1 MHNND
6 GPQGPDDANPFGP
19 VIYAYTRAQALADG
33 VLVDVSNAATEAGFK
48 VSVALTRAAWDD
60 CVEWTDEDNRRQTVQ
75 NESGR
80 LWDVLWMG
88 YIAIASRLRVP
99 ESGRSQERFP
109 ALFYQLYRVPRGGR
123 AMRPRKVTLKM
134 LSGPG
139 DNGEHVITIML
150 PHED

>member
-1 MHNND
+1 MNDNNGSHEPED
-6 GPQGPDDANPFGP
+6 ENPFGP
-19 VIYAYTRAQALADG
+19 VIYSYTRAQALADG

-48 VSVALTRAAWDD
+48 VPVALTSAAWSDF
-60 CVEWTDEDNRRQTVQ
+60 VEWSEDDSRRQTPQ

-88 YIAIASRLRVP
+88 YCAIASRLRVP

-109 ALFYQLYRVPRGGR
+109 ALHYQLYRVPRGGR
-123 AMRPRKVTLKM
+123 ATVPRKVTLKM

-139 DNGEHVITIML
+139 DDGEHVITIML

>member
-6 GPQGPDDANPFGP
+6 GSQGPDDKNPFGP

-33 VLVDVSNAATEAGFK
+33 VLVDVSNAAAEAGFK
-48 VSVALTRAAWDD
+48 VPVAMTRAAYAD
-60 CVEWTDEDNRRQTVQ
+60 CVEWKDEDTRRQVTQ

-88 YIAIASRLRVP
+88 YVAIASRLRAP
-99 ESGRSQERFP
+99 ETGRSQERFP
-109 ALFYQLYRVPRGGR
+109 ELLYQLYRVPRGGR
-123 AMRPRKVTLKM
+123 ATVARKTTLK
-134 LSGPG
+134 LHSGPG
-139 DNGEHVITIML
+139 DDGEHVITILL